1 MQTVSPQ
8 APFSGATSHSTRSVS
23 FSSNAHQPSELE
35 GRAAL
40 LEFAWNIRDLVS
52 SNISMFEVFTPD
64 QTKEFAV
71 NMANAFEKFT
81 LELEAV
87 TLERDAMRRDL
98 DECRL
103 LIREREQCSLE
114 FATSLAREHAQ
125 IATKIRSFQSQIRA
139 LSTALVLNSSCIM
152 SVILPDNV
160 NDNLSPV
167 VQGDGSF
174 QPLSVSLSMPQ
185 FPWPVSHFRVSH
197 LSARVLCICEPIE
210 CNGSRFV
217 QCVDAGSHAAAGSR
231 TSPDCVPEG
240 NSLEFRR
247 SSLSSHML
255 FQKSCC
261 PRLMF
266 LGCGFVVL
274 PRK

>member
-8 APFSGATSHSTRSVS
+8 APFSGATSNSTRSSS
-23 FSSNAHQPSELE
+23 FSSNARQPSELE

-87 TLERDAMRRDL
+87 TLERDAMRREL

-103 LIREREQCSLE
+103 LMREREQCSLE
-114 FATSLAREHAQ
+114 FATSLAREHAK
-125 IATKIRSFQSQIRA
+125 IATQVRSFQSQIRA

-152 SVILPDNV
+152 SVMLPDNV

-174 QPLSVSLSMPQ
+174 QPLSVSLSIPQ

-197 LSARVLCICEPIE
+197 LSARVL
-210 CNGSRFV
+210 
-217 QCVDAGSHAAAGSR
+217 
-231 TSPDCVPEG
+231 
-240 NSLEFRR
+240 
-247 SSLSSHML
+247 
-255 FQKSCC
+255 
-261 PRLMF
+261 
-266 LGCGFVVL
+266 
-274 PRK
+274 